1 MVGQLIVGA
10 LLMVG
15 VWAMVIV
22 VVGDLKRYRK

>member
-22 VVGDLKRYRK
+22 FVDDFKRYRK